1 MNAIKSDVIAL
12 ATKELASA
20 NEKFPQFRSAH
31 EGYAV
36 ILEEAWETEDAVC
49 DMRKHLDA
57 MWSRVRD
64 NNATSAR
71 AALLRQAAIN
81 TACEAIQVAAMAQK
95 FIEMEASKCD

>member
-1 MNAIKSDVIAL
+1 MNVVKKDVQAL
-12 ATKELASA
+12 VAKELAAA

-36 ILEEAWETEDAVC
+36 ILEEACETEEAVC
-49 DMRKHLDA
+49 EIRKHVDA

-81 TACEAIQVAAMAQK
+81 VACEAIQVAAMAQK